1 MVGLAHLHLHHLGQL
16 YCAAHPSPLLNEII
30 KAVCKQQLGPSI
42 LTSILPVNSDLI
54 KVDENV

>member
-1 MVGLAHLHLHHLGQL
+1 MVGLAHLHLHHQGQL
-16 YCAAHPSPLLNEII
+16 YYAAHPSPLLNETI
-30 KAVCKQQLGPSI
+30 KAANNRLAPSI